1 MNMPF
6 EQRDDV
12 DQEHKIEFPE
22 LNATLY
28 FLKESEN
35 NGLKEAEGLLLKDYE
50 QRVCAWFFLIFRYLG
65 LDFEEKCGI
74 IKDEENLIL

>member
-1 MNMPF
+1 MNNMPF

-35 NGLKEAEGLLLKDYE
+35 NGLKEAKGLLLKDYE
-50 QRVCAWFFLIFRYLG
+50 QRVCA
-65 LDFEEKCGI
+65 
-74 IKDEENLIL
+74 